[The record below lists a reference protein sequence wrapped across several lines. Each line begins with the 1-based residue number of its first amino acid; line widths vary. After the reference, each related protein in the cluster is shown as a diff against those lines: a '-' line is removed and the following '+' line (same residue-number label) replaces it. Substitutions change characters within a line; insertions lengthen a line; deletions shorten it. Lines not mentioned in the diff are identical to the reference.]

1 MKQLSLIVVL
11 AGVLAAA
18 VGCDAP
24 APAPTPSLYPTPTP
38 DTHYTLIEDV
48 EIKDYTACD
57 PDVYELYPQRLQT
70 GLECREC
77 NRTTHTL
84 SYSIGVYFNKDNLA
98 IDIESPRIFYAWVE
112 SNPGGTVSMTKCNN
126 AYDYAKSQV
135 GLAQWLKEEGDY
147 TYFTSFEL
155 YFLQED
161 VAKGYEPT
169 FSIKMYDS
177 TTGEYLVTA
186 PYKVTFEKIEN
197 NFYSVKFEKQTSI
210 K

>member
-1 MKQLSLIVVL
+1 
-11 AGVLAAA
+11 
-18 VGCDAP
+18 
-24 APAPTPSLYPTPTP
+24 
-38 DTHYTLIEDV
+38 
-48 EIKDYTACD
+48 
-57 PDVYELYPQRLQT
+57 
-70 GLECREC
+70 
-77 NRTTHTL
+77 
-84 SYSIGVYFNKDNLA
+84 
-98 IDIESPRIFYAWVE
+98 
-112 SNPGGTVSMTKCNN
+112 MTKCNN